1 MRGALEEPRSTFS
14 GAIIAA
20 MNLSENITLL
30 HGECIDLL
38 PKIPDSSI
46 NTIIT
51 DPPYF
56 LGMTHNGT
64 RGCFNDLVICKP
76 FYENLF
82 TEYKRV
88 LKPDGCV
95 YFFCDWRSYAFYYP
109 IMYGILGVKNMLVW
123 DKKSG
128 RGNFYLYQHELIM
141 FTTNRNQF
149 NVKGTYSII
158 SGVPSFSCGAKKT
171 NGEKVHPTQKPI
183 ELMEKFILD
192 STEKGDT
199 ILDTFAGSG
208 TTGVACINTGR
219 KFIGMELDDN
229 YFDIAKQRL
238 ATALQEKGEQ
248 TE

>member
-1 MRGALEEPRSTFS
+1 ME
-14 GAIIAA
+14 
-20 MNLSENITLL
+20 
-30 HGECIDLL
+30 
-38 PKIPDSSI
+38 
-46 NTIIT
+46 
-51 DPPYF
+51 
-56 LGMTHNGT
+56 
-64 RGCFNDLVICKP
+64 
-76 FYENLF
+76 
-82 TEYKRV
+82 
-88 LKPDGCV
+88 
-95 YFFCDWRSYAFYYP
+95 
-109 IMYGILGVKNMLVW
+109 
-123 DKKSG
+123 
-128 RGNFYLYQHELIM
+128 Q
-141 FTTNRNQF
+141 
-149 NVKGTYSII
+149 
-158 SGVPSFSCGAKKT
+158 KKT